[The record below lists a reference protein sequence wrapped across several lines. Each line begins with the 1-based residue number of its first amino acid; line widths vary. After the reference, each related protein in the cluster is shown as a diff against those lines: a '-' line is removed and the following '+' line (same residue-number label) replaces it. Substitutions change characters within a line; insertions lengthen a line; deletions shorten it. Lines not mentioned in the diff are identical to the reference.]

1 MGEGMKLLTDGVPAL
16 NLHLTSEQVQ
26 KFQDYYQELVSWN
39 QRMNLTAIV
48 ERDEVQVKHFLDSL
62 TTCQVLSD
70 AVKASGCLI
79 DIGSGGGFPAIPIKL
94 VCPGMTLALVDSVGK
109 KTTFL
114 EHLVGHLGL
123 SDVEIF
129 TGRAEDLA
137 LDPQLRESF
146 DVAVSRGVAPMRI
159 MMELALPYCRIGG
172 SVVTLKKGT
181 IEQEV
186 EASRHAMEVLG
197 GKLREIRRVTL
208 EGLEDDRVLVVVD
221 KVKPTPAKFPR
232 RPGLPAKHP
241 L

>member
-1 MGEGMKLLTDGVPAL
+1 MDLLARGASELGVR
-16 NLHLTSEQVQ
+16 LTAGQLEQ
-26 KFQDYYQELVSWN
+26 FQAYYRELVDWN
-39 QRMNLTAIV
+39 RRVNLTAV
-48 ERDEVQVKHFLDSL
+48 TEYREVQVKHFLDSL
-62 TTCQVLSD
+62 TTCQALSD
-70 AVKASGCLI
+70 AVKASGRLI

-94 VCPGMTLALVDSVGK
+94 VCPMMTMALLDSVGK

-123 SDVEIF
+123 SEVEIF

-159 MMELALPYCRIGG
+159 MMELALPFCRVGG
-172 SVVTLKKGT
+172 SVVTLKKGN

-186 EASRHAMEVLG
+186 EASLHAMEVLG
-197 GKLREIRRVTL
+197 GKLREMRGVTL